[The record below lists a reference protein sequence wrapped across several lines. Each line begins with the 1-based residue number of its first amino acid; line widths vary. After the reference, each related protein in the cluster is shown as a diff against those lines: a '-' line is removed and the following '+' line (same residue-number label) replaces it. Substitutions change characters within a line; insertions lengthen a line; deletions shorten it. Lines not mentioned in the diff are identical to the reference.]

1 MSAHKTE
8 GNGVG
13 DVTVPPVKLID
24 LERCRRREEKPAV
37 KCWDVGTDGWRLSV
51 NVKVCDTVTFV
62 WETVLIG
69 CRLFVEV
76 PKFILPDGSKESFV
90 RLLEFAEDE
99 LKCSHVIVYFRKD
112 RPDRASLVRV
122 FMFLGFTVLVP
133 GHSLIPAASADM
145 MYLACEVDDD
155 GGGDE

>member
-1 MSAHKTE
+1 M
-8 GNGVG
+8 
-13 DVTVPPVKLID
+13 PPVKLID
-24 LERCRRREEKPAV
+24 LERCQRREDKPAV
-37 KCWDVGTDGWRLSV
+37 KCWDVGIDGWQLSV

-62 WETVLIG
+62 WETLVVG
-69 CRLFVEV
+69 RKLFVEV

-99 LKCSHVIVYFRKD
+99 LKCSHVIVFFKKD

-122 FMFLGFTVLVP
+122 FMFLGFSVLP
-133 GHSLIPAASADM
+133 PAHSLIPASASAEM

-155 GGGDE
+155 GGGGDE

>member
-122 FMFLGFTVLVP
+122 FMFLGFTVLAP